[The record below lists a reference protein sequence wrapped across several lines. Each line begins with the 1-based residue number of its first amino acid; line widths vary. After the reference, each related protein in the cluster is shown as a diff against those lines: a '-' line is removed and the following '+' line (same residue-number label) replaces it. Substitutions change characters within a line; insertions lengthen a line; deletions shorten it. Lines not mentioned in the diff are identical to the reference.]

1 MKSQKKLKNFMKV
14 SKIRVKNKNTN
25 YSIFIG
31 NGAINLLGRQVKK
44 LCPKTKK
51 VGLILDKKIPN
62 KYKKEIKKQLK
73 NYKVYIYEYLPNEN
87 LKSFTKANNL
97 VEKLLKNNLS
107 RSDVIVAAGGGI
119 VGDFAGF
126 VASILKRGVNF
137 INLPST
143 LLAQVDSSIGGKTGV
158 NSNRGKNLIGSFYQP
173 RAVITELGFLK
184 SLSRRNLV
192 CGFAEILKH
201 SLVHDKKFF
210 NLLSKNTESI
220 LSKFDFEII
229 RTVITKSCKIKLH
242 FVNEDERERDKRMIL
257 NFGHT
262 FAHGIEAT
270 NSYSRKINH
279 GEAVLMGM
287 ILATRLSFRKKICSY
302 DTLDKIETIYEMNN
316 LPKNLT
322 DFFSKKSLN
331 KVVDFMKIDKKN
343 YDDKINLILLK
354 KIGKTTNPGD
364 FRIGPKQMRDVL
376 KKIS

>member
-1 MKSQKKLKNFMKV
+1 MKV
-14 SKIRVKNKNTN
+14 SKIRVKNKNTD
-25 YSIFIG
+25 YSILIG
-31 NGAINLLGRQVKK
+31 NGAINLLGKQIKK
-44 LCPKTKK
+44 LCPKAKK
-51 VGLILDKKIPN
+51 VALILDKKIPN
-62 KYKKEIKKQLK
+62 NYKKKIRKQTK
-73 NYKVYIYEYLPNEN
+73 NHKVYVYEYLPNEN
-87 LKSFTKANNL
+87 LKSFTKANSL
-97 VEKLLKNNLS
+97 VENLLKNNLS
-107 RSDVIVAAGGGI
+107 RSDVIIAAGGGI
-119 VGDFAGF
+119 IGDFGGF

-173 RAVITELGFLK
+173 RIVISELGFLK

-201 SLVHDKKFF
+201 SLIYDNKFF
-210 NLLSKNTESI
+210 NSLSKNTENI
-220 LSKFDFEII
+220 LRKFNFEII
-229 RTVITKSCKIKLH
+229 RTAITKSCKIKLH
-242 FVNEDERERDKRMIL
+242 FVNQDEKEKNQRMIL

-262 FAHGIEAT
+262 FAHGIEAA

-302 DTLDKIETIYEMNN
+302 NTLNKIENIYETNN

-322 DFFSKKSLN
+322 NFFSKKALD
-331 KVVDFMKIDKKN
+331 KVVNFMEIDKKN
-343 YDDKINLILLK
+343 YDSKINLILLK
-354 KIGKTTNPGD
+354 RIGKTTNPGD
-364 FRIGPKQMRDVL
+364 FRISPKEMRNVL

>member
-1 MKSQKKLKNFMKV
+1 MKV
-14 SKIRVKNKNTN
+14 SKIRVKNKNTD

-31 NGAINLLGRQVKK
+31 NGAINLLGKQIKK

-62 KYKKEIKKQLK
+62 KYKKKIKKQIK
-73 NYKVYIYEYLPNEN
+73 NYKVYVYEYLPNEN

-97 VEKLLKNNLS
+97 AENLLKNNLS
-107 RSDVIVAAGGGI
+107 RSDVIIAAGGGI
-119 VGDFAGF
+119 IGDFAGF

-173 RAVITELGFLK
+173 RIVISELEFLK

-201 SLVHDKKFF
+201 SLIHDDKFF
-210 NLLSKNTESI
+210 NLLSKNTENI
-220 LSKFDFEII
+220 LQKFDFEII
-229 RTVITKSCKIKLH
+229 RAVIAKSCKIKLH
-242 FVNEDERERDKRMIL
+242 FVNQDEKEKNQRMIL

-262 FAHGIEAT
+262 FAHGIEAA
-270 NSYSRKINH
+270 NGYSRKINH

-302 DTLDKIETIYEMNN
+302 NTLEKIETIYEVNN

-322 DFFSKKSLN
+322 DFFSRKGLN
-331 KVVDFMKIDKKN
+331 KVVNFMEIDKKN
-343 YDDKINLILLK
+343 YDNKINLILLK
-354 KIGKTTNPGD
+354 KIGRTTNPGD
-364 FRIGPKQMRDVL
+364 FRISPKEMRSVL
-376 KKIS
+376 KKIN

>member
-1 MKSQKKLKNFMKV
+1 MKI
-14 SKIRVKNKNTN
+14 SKIPVKNKNTN

-31 NGAINLLGRQVKK
+31 NGAINLLGKQVKK

-51 VGLILDKKIPN
+51 IGLVLDKNIPK
-62 KYKKEIKKQLK
+62 KYKNKIKKQIK
-73 NYKVYIYEYLPNEN
+73 NYKVYVYEYLPNEN

-97 VEKLLKNNLS
+97 VEKLLKNNLN
-107 RSDVIVAAGGGI
+107 RSDVIIAAGGGI
-119 VGDFAGF
+119 IGDFAGF

-173 RAVITELGFLK
+173 RLVISELGFLS
-184 SLSRRNLV
+184 SLSKRNLV

-201 SLVHDKKFF
+201 SLIHDRKFF
-210 NLLSKNTESI
+210 NLLSKNAESI
-220 LSKFDFEII
+220 LQKFDFEII

-242 FVNEDERERDKRMIL
+242 FVNQDEREKNKRMIL

-262 FAHGIEAT
+262 FAHGIEAA
-270 NSYSRKINH
+270 NNYSRKINH

-287 ILATRLSFRKKICSY
+287 VLATRLSLRKRICSQ
-302 DTLDKIETIYEMNN
+302 DTLDKIENLYRINN
-316 LPKNLT
+316 LPKNLKR
-322 DFFSKKSLN
+322 FFSKKRLN
-331 KVVDFMKIDKKN
+331 RIVDFMTFDKKN
-343 YDDKINLILLK
+343 YDNKINLILLK
-354 KIGKTTNPGD
+354 RIGRTTIPGS
-364 FRIGPKQMRDVL
+364 FRIGSKEIKSVL

>member
-1 MKSQKKLKNFMKV
+1 MKI
-14 SKIRVKNKNTN
+14 SKIRVKNKNTD

-31 NGAINLLGRQVKK
+31 NGALNLLGKQIKK

-62 KYKKEIKKQLK
+62 KYKKKIKKQIK
-73 NYKVYIYEYLPNEN
+73 NYKVYVYEYLPNEN
-87 LKSFTKANNL
+87 LKSFTKANSL
-97 VEKLLKNNLS
+97 VENLLKNNLS
-107 RSDVIVAAGGGI
+107 RSDVIIAAGGGI
-119 VGDFAGF
+119 IGDFGGF

-173 RAVITELGFLK
+173 RVVISELGFLK

-201 SLVHDKKFF
+201 SLIHDNKFF
-210 NLLSKNTESI
+210 NSLSKNTENI
-220 LSKFDFEII
+220 LRKFNFEII
-229 RTVITKSCKIKLH
+229 RTAITKSCKIKLH
-242 FVNEDERERDKRMIL
+242 FVNQDEKEKNQRMIL

-262 FAHGIEAT
+262 FAHGIEAA

-302 DTLDKIETIYEMNN
+302 NTLNKIENIYETNN

-322 DFFSKKSLN
+322 NFFSKKSLDRIVN
-331 KVVDFMKIDKKN
+331 FMEIDKKN
-343 YDDKINLILLK
+343 YDNKINLILIK

-364 FRIGPKQMRDVL
+364 FRINSKEMRSIL